1 MKKQPLK
8 ETYERMFGTLNEA
21 KEEKVYMLN
30 GMLWLSYSPNSGRT
44 TRIRG
49 RGWITDKSSEKNF
62 DSGVKGFAKWSQYQ
76 KPIKK
81 KTASN
86 GSKVSLFKIPEYS
99 GGDAKE
105 YDIWGGNEKPKKWR
119 YLLVSLGKKINVI
132 SVFHS
137 KAEAMSWIGHTAENV
152 NEAIEPE
159 GIMAKIQ
166 SIVQK
171 KQHQKIGGMLVDLFT
186 ANGLLTIFNALNDT
200 NKAKMNKMK
209 MPQLANIITKA
220 WKKGVLK

>member
-62 DSGVKGFAKWSQYQ
+62 DSGVKDLAKWSKYQ

-86 GSKVSLFKIPEYS
+86 GSKVSLFRIPEYT
-99 GGDAKE
+99 GGRAEE
-105 YDIWGGNEKPKKWR
+105 YDIWGGDEKPKKWR
-119 YLLVSLGKKINVI
+119 YLLVSLGKKVNVI

-137 KAEAMSWIGHTAENV
+137 KGEAMSWIGHTA
-152 NEAIEPE
+152 
-159 GIMAKIQ
+159 
-166 SIVQK
+166 
-171 KQHQKIGGMLVDLFT
+171 
-186 ANGLLTIFNALNDT
+186 
-200 NKAKMNKMK
+200 
-209 MPQLANIITKA
+209 
-220 WKKGVLK
+220 

>member
-1 MKKQPLK
+1 MKYRDILGFPKKPKKKRVIPEEPKPSITELLK
-8 ETYERMFGTLNEA
+8 EEFGILNEA
-21 KEEKVYMLN
+21 KSEKVYMLN

-86 GSKVSLFKIPEYS
+86 GSKVSLFRIPEYT

-105 YDIWGGNEKPKKWR
+105 YDIWGGDEKPKKWR

-132 SVFHS
+132 SVFRS
-137 KAEAMSWIGHTAENV
+137 KAEAMSWIGHTA
-152 NEAIEPE
+152 
-159 GIMAKIQ
+159 
-166 SIVQK
+166 
-171 KQHQKIGGMLVDLFT
+171 
-186 ANGLLTIFNALNDT
+186 
-200 NKAKMNKMK
+200 
-209 MPQLANIITKA
+209 
-220 WKKGVLK
+220 